1 MLARSFMET
10 ITNFCYVGVCDEKE
24 YRAFLLH
31 PIYKHYH
38 NVGTPKMEEH
48 LDSDRLV
55 ESALEFN
62 AIRKEKQKKLKKV
75 PIVREALT
83 IFSETKKNLRW
94 TKKNLEQ
101 RITVLEK
108 WGKFMDCIFTI
119 NKLEYY
125 SDASEALHGSL
136 YGCTYSVGAFD
147 PEFDHTSEEE
157 LRKKLYKD
165 NTCILLHLGT
175 LIHASLTLISYSNS
189 IHEIYGH
196 SYNNRTAALNLLMHI
211 IKKKT

>member
-1 MLARSFMET
+1 MLGFVMKRNIEHSYYT
-10 ITNFCYVGVCDEKE
+10 
-24 YRAFLLH
+24 R
-31 PIYKHYH
+31 YKHYH

-108 WGKFMDCIFTI
+108 WG
-119 NKLEYY
+119 
-125 SDASEALHGSL
+125 
-136 YGCTYSVGAFD
+136 
-147 PEFDHTSEEE
+147 
-157 LRKKLYKD
+157 
-165 NTCILLHLGT
+165 
-175 LIHASLTLISYSNS
+175 
-189 IHEIYGH
+189 EIYGLYFH
-196 SYNNRTAALNLLMHI
+196 N
-211 IKKKT
+211 